1 MPAMKASFV
10 MVVSVVMV
18 ALVAASC
25 GGDSESTT
33 TSSVADTTTTS
44 SVADTTTT
52 SAAPADVLITFDGA
66 TCSVSGGP
74 LEPGLAEV
82 LVLNTSPN
90 PVWVTV
96 VPLTSSYQVDDV
108 AADVDAGRYQFGSDD
123 PIDVESFEVVNM
135 GPTNATEPSYNPF
148 TATPGS
154 FAVVCLDALGLK
166 QFLAAE
172 VFEVS

>member
-1 MPAMKASFV
+1 MPAMKARFV
-10 MVVSVVMV
+10 LVVSVVMV

-44 SVADTTTT
+44 
-52 SAAPADVLITFDGA
+52 AAPADVLITFDGG

-108 AADVDAGRYQFGSDD
+108 VADVDAGRYQFGSDD
-123 PIDVESFEVVNM
+123 TVNVGFEGVNM
-135 GPTNATEPSYNPF
+135 APNATEPSYTPF

-154 FAVVCLDALGLK
+154 FAAVCVDQLGLK
-166 QFLAAE
+166 EFLAADG
-172 VFEVS
+172 FEVS